1 MKIPRFR
8 LAVVLV
14 VFAVV
19 ALVLGAL
26 QARRLNL
33 KGEIARLESEGCTVP
48 FDDHWLWP
56 SAPDGAGVTFRQ
68 ESDEVFTLVSKEYEP
83 MEAIEHFKAL
93 RNRLNNLGVA
103 DVSMFIVQTRQGVE
117 VRELVDITQL

>member
-1 MKIPRFR
+1 
-8 LAVVLV
+8 
-14 VFAVV
+14 
-19 ALVLGAL
+19 
-26 QARRLNL
+26 
-33 KGEIARLESEGCTVP
+33 
-48 FDDHWLWP
+48 
-56 SAPDGAGVTFRQ
+56 
-68 ESDEVFTLVSKEYEP
+68 